1 MSCINRILKRTVVIQ
16 IEIRFKCCK
25 MKSPASAQ
33 HSQKEEASGCSH
45 GHQQHS
51 SKRQENNGISA
62 QLQNNS
68 KSDTQKTTTSTY
80 TLWLIN
86 PQFKTTA
93 DCVYAEANQTVQHAC
108 RNKSQSIISN

>member
-25 MKSPASAQ
+25 MKSPARAQ

-51 SKRQENNGISA
+51 SKRQETTMVSV
-62 QLQNNS
+62 LNS
-68 KSDTQKTTTSTY
+68 KTIQKATHKKQLLVL
-80 TLWLIN
+80 TLFGL
-86 PQFKTTA
+86 
-93 DCVYAEANQTVQHAC
+93 
-108 RNKSQSIISN
+108 